1 MVEQNRRQP
10 FDLGKAWREM
20 AHRYIAGL
28 LGLLIA
34 ALAGAVPLSLIVI
47 MLGAYVR
54 LSDAGL
60 GWPSGVRN

>member
-1 MVEQNRRQP
+1 
-10 FDLGKAWREM
+10 M
-20 AHRYIAGL
+20 AHHYIAGL

-34 ALAGAVPLSLIVI
+34 ALAVAIPLGLIVI

-60 GWPSGVRN
+60 GCPGGASN